1 MTDLPS
7 TLVVPSA
14 PTEVAR
20 PRINLVATQRVLQIV
35 LGCFW
40 ILDAALQYQP
50 FMFGKQFVPSF
61 ITGNAGGQP
70 EPISWLITTAGHF
83 ISPDVVVWNTLFATV
98 QVFIG
103 FGLLFRRSVRPA
115 LLVSF
120 AWAFG
125 VWFFGEGLGDVL
137 TGSAT
142 ALTGAPGSVFIY
154 GLLGLMAWPRS
165 ASIERTG
172 HDKDGDVTG
181 IASSAAAQGVG
192 GALTP
197 LAVWAGYW
205 VLSAVLFLFPMNRTQ
220 TSISSTITGMA
231 SGTPEW
237 YAHFLN
243 SFGNAFSSIGVETAW
258 VLAIASLIIG
268 LGPLVVRRPGLLL
281 FIGGLLSFVLW
292 ITGQGF
298 LGGVLSGSGTD
309 PNTSPLIIL
318 LALALVPVVVPM
330 ASEWQSPLAGLLT
343 WRPMLTVGTG
353 VALICAL
360 WLAATYPEPA
370 QASSNNSMSGM
381 TGMSDS
387 SGSSS
392 SSSMSGMAM
401 SGSGSETA
409 GTASCTKGNNHA
421 PRTGLD
427 ITNTPNMIMS
437 GNLGM
442 NMNGADASAAAGL
455 NATKSNWTY
464 SGPALPQ
471 ALAQELLSKGKN
483 TVNDVHMASSG
494 CAAEPTFSQEINAEQ
509 YIQATTLAVAHL
521 SSPLAAVAA
530 GYVLASPSNYPVT
543 YYINSAIEAANVAAK
558 MTLSPQSV
566 DGLVYAQTPS
576 GQEVLAAAMYVLP
589 SSVTTPPMPYGAL
602 VQWHQRTNV
611 CGPDT
616 APVANAFQITGVVP
630 CATGAVQRA
639 TPYVTMVWQVPVA
652 GGPLAIQ
659 PPDIQIVES
668 AIMASTT

>member
-1 MTDLPS
+1 MNDVEATSREAPES
-7 TLVVPSA
+7 PEVPRRSL
-14 PTEVAR
+14 
-20 PRINLVATQRVLQIV
+20 NLIGTQRVLQVV
-35 LGCFW
+35 LGLFW

-83 ISPDVVVWNTLFATV
+83 ISPDVVVWNTLFATI

-103 FGLLFRRSVRPA
+103 FGLLFKRSVRPA

-120 AWAFG
+120 FWAFG
-125 VWFFGEGLGDVL
+125 VWFFGEGLGDLL

-154 GLLGLMAWPRS
+154 GVLGMMAWPRS
-165 ASIERTG
+165 S
-172 HDKDGDVTG
+172 GDVAEADRARG
-181 IASSAAAQGVG
+181 DGVASSAAAQGMG
-192 GALTP
+192 DALTP

-231 SGTPEW
+231 PGTPEW
-237 YAHFLN
+237 YSHFLN
-243 SFGNAFSSIGVETAW
+243 SFGNAFASIGTQSAW
-258 VLAIASLIIG
+258 VLAIASLVIG
-268 LGPLVVRRPGLLL
+268 LGPLAVRRPGWLL
-281 FIGGLLSFVLW
+281 FLGGLLSFVLW

-309 PNTSPLIIL
+309 PNTGPLIIV
-318 LALALVPVVVPM
+318 LALAMVPAVVPL
-330 ASEWQSPLAGLLT
+330 ASSWRSPVARLLS
-343 WRPMLTVGTG
+343 WRPSVTIGAG
-353 VALICAL
+353 VALICGV

-370 QASSNNSMSGM
+370 QASSGSSMPGM
-381 TGMSDS
+381 TGMS
-387 SGSSS
+387 SSS
-392 SSSMSGMAM
+392 SSSGTSGMTM
-401 SGSGSETA
+401 SGSGSETL

-427 ITNTPNMIMS
+427 ITDTPNMIMS

-442 NMNGADASAAAGL
+442 NMNGTDASAAAGL
-455 NATKSNWTY
+455 NATKSNWSYT
-464 SGPALPQ
+464 GPALPA
-471 ALAQELLSKGKN
+471 ALAKELLAQGGN
-483 TVNDVHMASSG
+483 TIDDVHMASSG

-509 YIQATTLAVAHL
+509 YIQSTSQSVARFT
-521 SSPLAAVAA
+521 SPFAAVAA
-530 GYVLASPSNYPVT
+530 GYISVSPTNYPVT
-543 YYINSAIEAANVAAK
+543 YYVNPTIEAANVAAK
-558 MTLSPQSV
+558 RTLSPQSI
-566 DGLVYAQTPS
+566 DGLVFAQTPS

-589 SSVTTPPMPYGAL
+589 SSVSAPPMPDGAL
-602 VQWHQRTNV
+602 VQWHQRTDV
-611 CGPDT
+611 CGPNT
-616 APVANAFQITGVVP
+616 ASVSSAFQITGVTP
-630 CATGAVQRA
+630 CAAGSVKRA

-659 PPDIQIVES
+659 PPDIQIVEAS
-668 AIMASTT
+668 IMQAGL